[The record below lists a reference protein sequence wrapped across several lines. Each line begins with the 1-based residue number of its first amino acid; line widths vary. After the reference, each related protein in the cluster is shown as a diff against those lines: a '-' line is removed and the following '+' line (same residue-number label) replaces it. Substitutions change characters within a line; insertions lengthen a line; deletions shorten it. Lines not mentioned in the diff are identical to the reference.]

1 MIMQTIYGKTLTCIT
16 ARVRS
21 LLLDALTC
29 TDNHPGT
36 LKAFLSGRISY
47 AMGLSGPSMTIDTA
61 CSSSIVA
68 IHTACRSL
76 VNGDCTAAIAGG
88 VNIMS
93 SPDVSETF
101 WFPDGNP

>member
-1 MIMQTIYGKTLTCIT
+1 MCII

-21 LLLDALTC
+21 FFLNVITC
-29 TDNHPGT
+29 ADSRLGT

-47 AMGLSGPSMTIDTA
+47 AMQLGGPSMTIDTA

-93 SPDVSETF
+93 SPDVSETSRF
-101 WFPDGNP
+101 SIWH